1 MRDIDDDYPTLD
13 VFDAIH
19 RELVTIIGHCT
30 FHRSV
35 LQDLILRNA
44 RTEAAPEATL
54 EQWRDESLASVQ
66 QLRFSELNK
75 HDKELSAAV
84 YDEASRIA
92 ETFWNIALSRAQQRD
107 RVEPGDSAPTGAPTS
122 AAAHDGA
129 QEPLDATVDY
139 DEAFAGDQPLAIEK

>member
-35 LQDLILRNA
+35 LQELILKQA
-44 RTEAAPEATL
+44 EAHESPADTISRMR
-54 EQWRDESLASVQ
+54 EQSLASVQ

-75 HDKELSAAV
+75 HDKELSGAV
-84 YDEASRIA
+84 YDEATRIA
-92 ETFWNIALSRAQQRD
+92 ETFWNVLESRAQARD
-107 RVEPGDSAPTGAPTS
+107 RVEPGKAALS
-122 AAAHDGA
+122 AAA
-129 QEPLDATVDY
+129 
-139 DEAFAGDQPLAIEK
+139 AGDSGRRSHSESARRKRAASSR

>member
-35 LQDLILRNA
+35 LQDLILRSA
-44 RTEAAPEATL
+44 LTHDSPERAL
-54 EQWRDESLASVQ
+54 ERWRQESLSSVE

-75 HDKELSAAV
+75 QDKALSAAV

-92 ETFWNIALSRAQQRD
+92 ESFWNVLISRSQHRD
-107 RVEPGDSAPTGAPTS
+107 RVAPGHGPLPVVRP
-122 AAAHDGA
+122 
-129 QEPLDATVDY
+129 QEPEALDGTS
-139 DEAFAGDQPLAIEK
+139 G

>member
-44 RTEAAPEATL
+44 QEQESPQAALA
-54 EQWRDESLASVQ
+54 QWRDESLSSVQ
-66 QLRFSELNK
+66 KMRFSELNK
-75 HDKELSAAV
+75 HDKQLSGAV
-84 YDEASRIA
+84 FDEATRIA
-92 ETFWNIALSRAQQRD
+92 ETFWNVLLSQAQQRD
-107 RVEPGDSAPTGAPTS
+107 RVKEED
-122 AAAHDGA
+122 A
-129 QEPLDATVDY
+129 QVTIA
-139 DEAFAGDQPLAIEK
+139 EACTHEDCRCA

>member
-44 RTEAAPEATL
+44 QTHESPLETL
-54 EQWRDESLASVQ
+54 EQWRDQSLSSVQ

-75 HDKELSAAV
+75 HDKELSSAV
-84 YDEASRIA
+84 YDEATRIA
-92 ETFWNIALSRAQQRD
+92 ETFWNVLLSRAQQRA
-107 RVEPGDSAPTGAPTS
+107 RVESENATISLAESGSPQQALDGTTG
-122 AAAHDGA
+122 
-129 QEPLDATVDY
+129 
-139 DEAFAGDQPLAIEK
+139 

>member
-1 MRDIDDDYPTLD
+1 MRDIDNDYPTLD

-44 RTEAAPEATL
+44 QGADSPQAAL
-54 EQWRDESLASVQ
+54 EQWRDESLSSVQ

-75 HDKELSAAV
+75 QDKELSTAV
-84 YDEASRIA
+84 YDEATRIA
-92 ETFWNIALSRAQQRD
+92 ETFWNVLLSRAQQRD
-107 RVEPGDSAPTGAPTS
+107 RVDPDDSSPSGTAL
-122 AAAHDGA
+122 HDAA
-129 QEPLDATVDY
+129 QEPLDGTVGQDRVY
-139 DEAFAGDQPLAIEK
+139 SGDQPLAIEK

>member
-35 LQDLILRNA
+35 LQDLILKQA
-44 RTEAAPEATL
+44 DDQESATDAIR
-54 EQWRDESLASVQ
+54 QWRDESLSSVE
-66 QLRFSELNK
+66 QLRFAELNK
-75 HDKELSAAV
+75 QDKELSGAV

-92 ETFWNIALSRAQQRD
+92 ETFWNVLLSRAQSRE
-107 RVEPGDSAPTGAPTS
+107 RVAEPGRSPLAVAPC
-122 AAAHDGA
+122 
-129 QEPLDATVDY
+129 DATDN
-139 DEAFAGDQPLAIEK
+139 PLSPGSAQRKRAAS